1 MEGAMVVAQ
10 EYDPQR
16 NGQVVGA
23 CCVELQEA
31 EREFEP
37 ELPPGEEAADVY
49 LKLMF
54 ARCDKRDG
62 QVFVAE
68 VDNEAVGFLCVYA
81 HMTIHDPD
89 EALKEFA
96 YVSDI

>member
-1 MEGAMVVAQ
+1 MVVAQ

-16 NGQVVGA
+16 DGQVVRA
-23 CCVELQEA
+23 CFVELQEA

-37 ELPPGEEAADVY
+37 ELPPGEEAADAY

-68 VDNEAVGFLCVYA
+68 VDNEAVGFVCVYA

-89 EALKEFA
+89 EAPKEFA